1 MSEDKQL
8 IKSDIRKY
16 ASLES
21 VTKSEGGQMLIKS
34 LKSDILQS
42 LGLLGNQWAEL
53 PEPTL
58 RATCGVL
65 NDRLNLYKTLL
76 NAPKNKK
83 GAQIALEELL
93 KIEPDIEQ

>member
-16 ASLES
+16 GSLES
-21 VTKSEGGQMLIKS
+21 VSKTEGGQVLIKS
-34 LKSDILQS
+34 IKSDILAS
-42 LGLLGNQWAEL
+42 LGLITAQWDTL
-53 PEPTL
+53 PENTL

-65 NDRLNLYKTLL
+65 NDRINLFKTLL

-83 GAQIALEELL
+83 GAMIAMEELL
-93 KIEPDIEQ
+93 KIEPDIE